1 MRTPGYSMNSLCARC
16 GGLIDAPRPRTCL
29 YCGAVLA
36 SQITGGPKS
45 HTKPLRREAI
55 NVFLIVVGGLALLMF
70 ITAGQAP
77 HFVEQQAS
85 IDFTLAPC
93 LCATSLEDA
102 GSVLAAYSMSDST
115 TLTNLVAHGK
125 AFSLPEGVQL
135 HIVSRRDRISRVR
148 IESGTHT
155 NEHCWIPA
163 GLIGDRTS
171 TELRGRRRPIRRR
184 G

>member
-45 HTKPLRREAI
+45 HTKPLRREAM

-70 ITAGQAP
+70 ITAGQAS
-77 HFVEQQAS
+77 HFVEQPAS

-93 LCATSLEDA
+93 LCAASLEDA

-115 TLTNLVAHGK
+115 TLTDLVARGK
-125 AFSLPEGVQL
+125 AFSLAEGVRL
-135 HIVSRRDRISRVR
+135 RLLSREDRVAHVR
-148 IESGTHT
+148 IESGAHGGK
-155 NEHCWIPA
+155 HCWLPNL
-163 GLIGDRTS
+163 LIGDQ
-171 TELRGRRRPIRRR
+171 IAN
-184 G
+184 